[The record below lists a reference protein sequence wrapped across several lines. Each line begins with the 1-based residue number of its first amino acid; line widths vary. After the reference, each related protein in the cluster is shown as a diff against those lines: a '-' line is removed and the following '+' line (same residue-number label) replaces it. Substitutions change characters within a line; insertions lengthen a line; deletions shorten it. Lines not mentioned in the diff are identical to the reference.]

1 MCVCACVRAC
11 VRACVC
17 VCVCMCVSF
26 FHRGSS
32 LILFLDLFLLF
43 SLGHVVYRYSSDLV
57 LQIKI
62 ALLLAMDTPF

>member
-1 MCVCACVRAC
+1 MYVRACVRAR

-17 VCVCMCVSF
+17 VCVCFS
-26 FHRGSS
+26 HRWSS
-32 LILFLDLFLLF
+32 LNLFLDLFLLF

-62 ALLLAMDTPF
+62 APLLAMDTPF